1 MCEWRVC
8 VSVNAGTVCVC
19 VCVCVL
25 CKLVKTSFL
34 LDWGLKV
41 RD

>member
-1 MCEWRVC
+1 MLGPC
-8 VSVNAGTVCVC
+8 VCVC
-19 VCVCVL
+19 VCVCVYVL
-25 CKLVKTSFL
+25 CKLVRTSFL